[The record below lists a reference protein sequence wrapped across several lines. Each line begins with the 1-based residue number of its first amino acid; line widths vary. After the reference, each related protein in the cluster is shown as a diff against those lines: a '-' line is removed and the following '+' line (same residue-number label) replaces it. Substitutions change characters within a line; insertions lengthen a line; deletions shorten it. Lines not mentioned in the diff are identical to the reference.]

1 MDFMGKI
8 ERSIKAYAQ
17 KDYELAMMMALIAID
32 EASRRYFSEQTSS
45 RNCFIKFLKEYGWLI
60 EPFGWIPSG
69 AIQEK
74 KDLKLENGYGKE
86 MQHPCLADIIYTV
99 YRCNMLH
106 GEEIPIRFELMPL
119 EALNISTDDDSIDA
133 ADRCLHVPYSI
144 VFGLLAACVFNRGS
158 APIGYDGNFY
168 LTYTPGEVEACEQVE
183 NDDHT
188 EVKFLAKQGETAQFL
203 IRDSLGK
210 EDVIKAYLDSLGER
224 NGFHNRFLFKKGQ
237 KVTFN
242 RVLLVEK

>member
-17 KDYELAMMMALIAID
+17 KDYELAMMMALIAVD
-32 EASRRYFSEQTSS
+32 EASRRYFSAQKSS
-45 RNCFIKFLKEYGWLI
+45 RSNFIKFLKEYDWLI
-60 EPFGWIPSG
+60 EPFGWIRSG

-119 EALNISTDDDSIDA
+119 EGLNISTDDNSIDA

-158 APIGYDGNFY
+158 TSIGYDGNFC

-183 NDDHT
+183 NDDHA
-188 EVKFLAKQGETAQFL
+188 EVNFVTRQGETAQFL
-203 IRDSLGK
+203 IKDTLGK
-210 EDVIKAYLDSLGER
+210 EADIKEYLDSLGER
-224 NGFHNRFLFKKGQ
+224 KGFHNRFFFKNSQ
-237 KVTFN
+237 NVVFS
-242 RVLLVEK
+242 RMLLAEK